1 MDMYNCLTRHGD
13 RGHTGRANLFAVL
26 AVLLFLFF
34 GSAAAVTADPGKA
47 PGFNLKDQNGET
59 ISLED
64 FEGSWVHL
72 VFSADWCHWCHFQ
85 AEYMADAD
93 EMLAEEGVEDFV
105 SITLLSQD
113 YQGGVPSESLLKKWA
128 EDYQLKYVLKDPKG
142 TVTSRYP
149 VEGYPTNVIL
159 NPDLEILQYWS
170 GSYRSAEDFIR
181 ALRSMAPDI
190 FN

>member
-1 MDMYNCLTRHGD
+1 MDMYDCLTRCD
-13 RGHTGRANLFAVL
+13 GRVKPFAVL

-34 GSAAAVTADPGKA
+34 GSASAVTADPGRA
-47 PGFNLKDQNGET
+47 PGFNLEDQNGET

-72 VFSADWCHWCHFQ
+72 DFSADWCYWCHFQ
-85 AEYMADAD
+85 AEYMI
-93 EMLAEEGVEDFV
+93 EAEELLEAAGVDDFV

-113 YQGGVPSESLLKKWA
+113 EQGGPPSESLLQKWA
-128 EDYQLKYVLKDPKG
+128 DDYELEYVLGDPNG
-142 TVTSRYP
+142 TVTSQYP
-149 VEGYPTNVIL
+149 VKGYPTNVIL

-170 GSYRSAEDFIR
+170 GSYRSAEDFIQ
-181 ALRSMAPDI
+181 ALRSMAPDM